1 MKARVVC
8 FQKTEHSD
16 LNFIV
21 RKIYNVICT
30 HWENLP
36 LFLFCLFLHFSF
48 CTINSGFGICGKGR
62 DIRASP
68 QSLNFLF
75 CFLFLDSEITAG
87 GTIHTHS
94 KHTYNHIQHTTTGVE
109 NELKKKQHKVFQM
122 QIFQQDFP
130 GNHFIFCTFIACPE
144 AWWHKPKAQR
154 NTIFNSSYKDWARI
168 FAIKTHVCLA
178 HWRVKI
184 KNW

>member
-48 CTINSGFGICGKGR
+48 CTINSGFSICGKGR

-109 NELKKKQHKVFQM
+109 NEFKKNNTRFSRCKSSSK
-122 QIFQQDFP
+122 IFQEIISYSALLLRVLRHDGISQRP
-130 GNHFIFCTFIACPE
+130 KETQYLTLVIRTEPE
-144 AWWHKPKAQR
+144 
-154 NTIFNSSYKDWARI
+154 S
-168 FAIKTHVCLA
+168 LL
-178 HWRVKI
+178 
-184 KNW
+184 